1 MGNQQ
6 NSPVYDQS
14 LWSYLKSKKG
24 WVPLTICA
32 LSVILAMFHF
42 YTSLTGP
49 MVALRHR
56 PFHVLVM
63 CMIVFLSSSVSN
75 KNTAYLAWNSLLSL
89 LCLGILL
96 YMVPL
101 ADILPMHVMAPTDLD
116 MVLGTLSLALVLEAT
131 RRTVGGAM
139 AVIAIIFILYTW
151 LGNHL
156 PGAIQHAG
164 YSWEEIIAFQ
174 FLENE
179 GLWGI
184 PVATMSTFIII
195 FLLFAGFMVESGMLK
210 VFVEIAFKL
219 VGRQTGGPAK
229 ATVVASAVVGS
240 LSGSAAADTLIVGS
254 AMVPAM
260 LKVGYDKDDAGAIQA
275 GAGTGAQFMPPIMGA
290 AAFIIAAY
298 LGVPYI
304 LVCKGALMPALMY
317 FFSYAVA
324 GHFIAQKM
332 KIKPLSDEEM
342 AKYIWRNILP
352 KLYMLFPIALI
363 IGLLIIGYSPLY
375 AGFYSIVSVLVLAMF
390 RKETRFTPVRFLIAI
405 EHGVKASFTVSIACA
420 TAGIVV
426 GAIMQSGLGF
436 MLSGGVTKL
445 AMGELY
451 LLVPLAM
458 FVSLLLGFGMTTVGV
473 YIIVSTLVTPAMI
486 DMGVAPMAAH
496 LFPFYFG
503 CISAITPPVAVASYS
518 VCGLTDGNPWRTGLL
533 SLRYCAPAMLVPI
546 AMIWQPGFILDGP
559 LPGIIMANISGAVGI
574 ILLSAASIGYFN
586 RPLPVTGRLILAVLG
601 CAMFFPYL
609 SVRLGILALTVLFYL
624 WQGRQAAKE
633 QPV

>member
-1 MGNQQ
+1 MDNQQ
-6 NSPVYDQS
+6 MPSVYEQS
-14 LWSYLKSKKG
+14 LWTYLKSKKG
-24 WVPLTICA
+24 WVALTVCA
-32 LSVILAMFHF
+32 LSVVLAAFHL

-63 CMIVFLSSSVSN
+63 CMIVFLSSSLKD

-96 YMVPL
+96 YLFPQ
-101 ADILPMHVMAPTDLD
+101 ADELPMHVMAPTTLD
-116 MVLGTLSLALVLEAT
+116 MALGTLSLAIVLEAT

-139 AVIAIIFILYTW
+139 AVIAIVFILYTW
-151 LGNHL
+151 LGNYL
-156 PGAIQHAG
+156 PGSLQHAG

-304 LVCKGALMPALMY
+304 LVCKGALMPALLY
-317 FFSYAVA
+317 FLSYAAA
-324 GHFIAQKM
+324 GHFIARRM
-332 KIKPLSDEEM
+332 RIAPLSDAEM
-342 AKYIWRNILP
+342 ARYIWRNILA
-352 KLYMLFPIALI
+352 KLYMLFPVALI

-375 AGFYSIVSVLVLAMF
+375 AGFYAIVCVLVLAMF
-390 RKETRFTPVRFLIAI
+390 RKETRFTPVRVLVAI
-405 EHGVKASFTVSIACA
+405 EHGVQSAFTVSIACA
-420 TAGIVV
+420 TAGVVV

-436 MLSGGVTKL
+436 MLSGAVTKM
-445 AMGELY
+445 AMGQLY

-458 FVSLLLGFGMTTVGV
+458 FVSLMLGFGMTTVGV

-486 DMGVAPMAAH
+486 DMGVSPMAAH

-518 VCGLTDGNPWRTGLL
+518 VCGLTSGNPWRTGLL
-533 SLRYCAPAMLVPI
+533 SLKYCAPAMLVPI
-546 AMIWQPGFILDGP
+546 AMIWQPGLILEGT
-559 LPGIIMANISGAVGI
+559 LLENILGNTFAACGVI
-574 ILLSAASIGYFN
+574 ALSAASIGFFN
-586 RPLPVTGRLILAVLG
+586 RAMGTAERLGLCILG
-601 CAMFFPYL
+601 CLLFLPYTH
-609 SVRLGILALTVLFYL
+609 VRLAALAAATALFV
-624 WQGRQAAKE
+624 WQGRQAASK
-633 QPV
+633 VSA